1 MWKYVVRPDDV
12 VSRRCVT
19 VRTMSATKAHAN
31 TEAETTPVPVP
42 RDIRLVS
49 LILASMGIE
58 DVEPA
63 VLVQLLE
70 FAHRTCIGRLTCA
83 GYTTQVLQD
92 ALVYADHASS
102 RQGGSSISIDDVQLA
117 IQSRVNYSFTQPP
130 PKEVCMGSMLTV
142 DASFSCDIS

>member
-1 MWKYVVRPDDV
+1 MEGAPNAVVGCQ
-12 VSRRCVT
+12 CVT

-31 TEAETTPVPVP
+31 AEAETNPAPVP
-42 RDIRLVS
+42 RDVRLVS

-70 FAHRTCIGRLTCA
+70 FAHRTCADRLTCV

-102 RQGGSSISIDDVQLA
+102 RQGGSNISIDDVQLA
-117 IQSRVNYSFTQPP
+117 IQSRVNYSFTDR
-130 PKEVCMGSMLTV
+130 KSVV
-142 DASFSCDIS
+142 